1 MAAFT
6 VHLTDRPRWH
16 GLTYVRETFLNRRG
30 FLRTTT
36 LAAGV
41 GAAAS
46 LTSRTASAQ
55 TSAIFRHG
63 VASGD
68 PLEDAVILWTRVTP
82 TPDATPGSGLGPS
95 TAVSWQMARDPGFAD
110 IVRSGTVS
118 TSADTDHTVKID
130 VDGLAPA
137 TTYHYRFT
145 AAGESSETATTRTAP
160 AADADVARLRFGVVS
175 CSNWESGYFSAYRH
189 LADRPDLDAIIH
201 LGDYI
206 YEYETGGFE
215 GKFGVVRVHDPVHEI
230 VTLSDYRIRHG
241 QYKSDPDLQAAHRG
255 VPWIC
260 TWDDHES
267 ANDSYDT
274 GAENHQPATEGDWA
288 TRKANS
294 VRAYYEWMPVRAA
307 GTANN
312 RHLYRRLR
320 FGTLM
325 ELSML
330 DLRTYRSKQVL
341 PFQGEQVDSPDRTI
355 TGADQMAWL
364 TSGITSSP
372 TRWRIVGNP
381 VMITPTLIPPLEPEA
396 ARGVTELLGLPA
408 AGVSYNA
415 DPWDGYTA
423 DRRRLLDAIREAGV
437 DNTVFIT
444 GDIHSSWACDIPVDA
459 AAYPAAGT
467 VATELVVT
475 SVSSANIDDFL
486 RVPEHTVGRVAEAA
500 FKTLNNHVK
509 YVDLD
514 THGFG
519 VFEVTPDGAQM
530 DHWYV
535 TAKEDP
541 ASTAYFGA
549 AYRVASGTQRVAP
562 ASPLA

>member
-1 MAAFT
+1 M
-6 VHLTDRPRWH
+6 H
-16 GLTYVRETFLNRRG
+16 ETSLNRRG

-41 GAAAS
+41 GAAAT
-46 LTSRTASAQ
+46 LTARTAAAQ
-55 TSAIFRHG
+55 SSSVFRHG

-68 PLEDAVILWTRVTP
+68 PLEDAILLWTRVTP
-82 TPDATPGSGLGPS
+82 TPDATPGSGRGPA
-95 TAVSWQMARDPGFAD
+95 TTVTWELARDAALTD
-110 IVRSGTVS
+110 VVRSGSVV
-118 TSADTDHTVKID
+118 TSADTDHTVKVD
-130 VDGLAPA
+130 VTGLRPA

-145 AAGESSETATTRTAP
+145 AAGESSTVATTRTAP
-160 AADADVARLRFGVVS
+160 AAEADVARLRFGVVS
-175 CSNWESGYFSAYRH
+175 CANWESGYFSAYRH
-189 LADRPDLDAIIH
+189 LAARQDLDAIIH

-215 GKFGVVRVHDPVHEI
+215 GKNGVVRVHDPLHEI
-230 VTLSDYRIRHG
+230 VSLADYRIRHG

-267 ANDSYDT
+267 ANDAYAT
-274 GAENHQPATEGDWA
+274 GAENHQPDTEGDWA
-288 TRKANS
+288 SRKANS
-294 VRAYYEWMPVRAA
+294 VQAYYEWMPVRAA

-330 DLRTYRSKQVL
+330 DLRTYRSQQVL
-341 PFQGEQVDSPDRTI
+341 PFQGPAVDSPDRTI

-364 TSGITSSP
+364 TAGLTSSP
-372 TRWRIVGNP
+372 TQWRIIGNP

-396 ARGVTELLGLPA
+396 ARGVTQLLGLPA

-423 DRRRLLDAIREAGV
+423 DRRRLLDAIRTAGV

-475 SVSSANIDDFL
+475 SVTSANIDDFL
-486 RVPEHTVGRVAEAA
+486 KVPEHTVGRVAEEA
-500 FKTLNNHVK
+500 FKAFNHHVK

-519 VFEVTPDGAQM
+519 VFEVTPSGAQM

-549 AYRVASGTQRVAP
+549 GFRVGSGTQTVAP
-562 ASPLA
+562 APPLT

>member
-1 MAAFT
+1 M
-6 VHLTDRPRWH
+6 H
-16 GLTYVRETFLNRRG
+16 ETSLNRRG

-41 GAAAS
+41 GAAAT
-46 LTSRTASAQ
+46 LTARTASAQ
-55 TSAIFRHG
+55 SSSVFRHG

-68 PLEDAVILWTRVTP
+68 PLEDAILLWTRVTP
-82 TPDATPGSGLGPS
+82 TPDATPGSGRGPA
-95 TAVSWQMARDPGFAD
+95 TTVTWELARDAALTD
-110 IVRSGTVS
+110 VVRSGSVV
-118 TSADTDHTVKID
+118 TSADTDHTVKVD
-130 VDGLAPA
+130 VTGLSPA

-145 AAGESSETATTRTAP
+145 AAGESSTVATTRTAP
-160 AADADVARLRFGVVS
+160 AAEADVARLRFGVVS
-175 CSNWESGYFSAYRH
+175 CANWESGYFSAYRH
-189 LADRPDLDAIIH
+189 LAARQDLDAIIH

-215 GKFGVVRVHDPVHEI
+215 GKNGVVRVHDPVHEI
-230 VTLSDYRIRHG
+230 VSLADYRIRHG

-267 ANDSYDT
+267 ANDAYAT
-274 GAENHQPATEGDWA
+274 GAENHQPDTEGDWA
-288 TRKANS
+288 SRKANS
-294 VRAYYEWMPVRAA
+294 VQAYYEWMPVRAA

-330 DLRTYRSKQVL
+330 DLRTYRTKQVL
-341 PFQGEQVDSPDRTI
+341 PFQGPAVDSPDRTI

-364 TSGITSSP
+364 TAGLTSSP
-372 TRWRIVGNP
+372 TQWRIIGNP
-381 VMITPTLIPPLEPEA
+381 VMITPTLIPPLDPEA
-396 ARGVTELLGLPA
+396 ARGVTQLLGLPA

-423 DRRRLLDAIREAGV
+423 DRRRLLDAIRTAGV

-475 SVSSANIDDFL
+475 SVTSANIEDFL
-486 RVPEHTVGRVAEAA
+486 KVPEHTVGRVAEEA
-500 FKTLNNHVK
+500 FKAFNHHVK

-519 VFEVTPDGAQM
+519 VFEVTPSGAQM

-549 AYRVASGTQRVAP
+549 GFRVGSGTQTVAP
-562 ASPLA
+562 APRLAP